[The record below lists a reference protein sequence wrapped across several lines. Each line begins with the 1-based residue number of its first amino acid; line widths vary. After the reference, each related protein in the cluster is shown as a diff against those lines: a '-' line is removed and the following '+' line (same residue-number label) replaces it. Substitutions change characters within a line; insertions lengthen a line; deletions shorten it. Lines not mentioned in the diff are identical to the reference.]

1 MDTQFSNF
9 TQYPKTASSPKKRA
23 FVYLGVFVL
32 LIAGAIL
39 LGNSLLSSKNDQSKS
54 IVLTPTPT
62 VVVVVPTNQPS
73 PTVTAKPT
81 DKPSPTVSTK
91 LTPTPTT
98 SPKTTTK
105 PTPSKSLQV
114 EVLNGSGIS
123 GEAVRAAS
131 LLKAAGYSI
140 TGTGNAD
147 AFTYQETV
155 IQIKK
160 SKASFGA
167 QLKKDLSDTYTV
179 DPVIQTLAETSTS
192 DAIVILGAK

>member
-23 FVYLGVFVL
+23 FIYLGVFVL

-39 LGNSLLSSKNDQSKS
+39 LGNSLLSSSNDQSKS
-54 IVLTPTPT
+54 VALTPTPT
-62 VVVVVPTNQPS
+62 IEAMVPTEQPT
-73 PTVTAKPT
+73 PTEAAKIT
-81 DKPSPTVSTK
+81 TKPSPTVSNK
-91 LTPTPTT
+91 ATPTPTV
-98 SPKTTTK
+98 SPKTTT
-105 PTPSKSLQV
+105 TPASSKSLQI

-160 SKASFGA
+160 SKASFGS
-167 QLKKDLSDTYTV
+167 QLKKDLSSSYTV

>member
-23 FVYLGVFVL
+23 FIYLGVFVL

-39 LGNSLLSSKNDQSKS
+39 LGNSLLSSSNDQSKS
-54 IVLTPTPT
+54 VTPTPAST
-62 VVVVVPTNQPS
+62 IETTAPTEQPT
-73 PTVTAKPT
+73 PTEAVQATT
-81 DKPSPTVSTK
+81 KPSPTVSTK
-91 LTPTPTT
+91 TTPTPTVSPKSTT
-98 SPKTTTK
+98 SPAQ
-105 PTPSKSLQV
+105 SKSLQI
-114 EVLNGSGIS
+114 EVLNGSGVS
-123 GEAVRAAS
+123 GEAIRAAS

-160 SKASFGA
+160 SKASLGS
-167 QLKKDLSDTYTV
+167 QLKKDLSGTYVV
-179 DPVIQTLAETSTS
+179 DPVIQTLAETSAS
-192 DAIVILGAK
+192 DAIVVLGAK